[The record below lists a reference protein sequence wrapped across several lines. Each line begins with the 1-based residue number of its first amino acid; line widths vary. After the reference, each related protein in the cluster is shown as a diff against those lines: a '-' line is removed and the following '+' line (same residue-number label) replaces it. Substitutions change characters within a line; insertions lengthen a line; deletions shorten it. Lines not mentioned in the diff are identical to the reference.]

1 MKRLFIDISQDEK
14 NRILE
19 MHSIK
24 NDLIEQK
31 TTRKPKSTE
40 TTPVNQET
48 NQSMVVQSANSN
60 VDTTKTVKEVKVGTS
75 INLYGDKEEK
85 TQPTTYKVN
94 KITNN
99 FSNGVVMELN
109 PAATLT
115 FKCGIISLFLKT
127 KTKDSNGKEIVKEK
141 NVFNDGVY
149 KDLKSLYC
157 TTNKSGKSVPKVDY
171 AMNNQQDTTNTGI
184 A

>member
-24 NDLIEQK
+24 NNLIEQK
-31 TTRKPKSTE
+31 EPHKPKE
-40 TTPVNQET
+40 TTTQTVNQGNT
-48 NQSMVVQSANSN
+48 AVQPANSN
-60 VDTTKTVKEVKVGTS
+60 VGTTEPAKEVKVGTS

-115 FKCGIISLFLKT
+115 FKCGFISLTLKT
-127 KTKDSNGKEIVKEK
+127 KTKDKQGKEIVNTKT
-141 NVFNDGVY
+141 VFNNGVH